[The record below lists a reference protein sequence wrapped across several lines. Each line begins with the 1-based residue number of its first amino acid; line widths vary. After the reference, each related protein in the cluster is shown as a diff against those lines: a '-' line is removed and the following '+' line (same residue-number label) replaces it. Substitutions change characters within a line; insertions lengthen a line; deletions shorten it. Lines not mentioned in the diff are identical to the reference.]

1 MEVFKNKIYNDNE
14 TRATFID
21 TMNESMETCP
31 NKKYISLKDSTES
44 DISKSGT
51 KSEGI
56 FREKVTIPNI
66 NIEEVK
72 EDGVGIKQ
80 DKNYE
85 RHDNIG
91 DSDYD
96 ESIKET

>member
-66 NIEEVK
+66 NIEDVK
-72 EDGVGIKQ
+72 EGDVGRKYIT
-80 DKNYE
+80 DDE
-85 RHDNIG
+85 RHGNIG
-91 DSDYD
+91 DGDG
-96 ESIKET
+96 EE

>member
-72 EDGVGIKQ
+72 EGDVRRKYIT
-80 DKNYE
+80 DDE
-85 RHDNIG
+85 RHGNIG
-91 DSDYD
+91 DGDG
-96 ESIKET
+96 EE